1 MSRLELKEEIFK
13 ALQYLHEEN
22 KNNPRN
28 ILTCVVDRQ
37 AEFYFYYETNGL
49 FFWHEKDPKDFIKL
63 TDSENPFWDEH
74 NAPEKW
80 EDIAD
85 SIEEYEM
92 FIYEHF
98 TFDFPQ
104 KPYLKQK
111 ILGKQHKLRMP
122 LKKSIISAQDFA
134 KKSKTPNIYNT
145 KKEKISEF
153 KYKTIRVRLFE
164 IFYRHPEKY
173 SWHSFDQ
180 IYAKS
185 KRDALW
191 LVDDSLVFNETFKGK
206 VLLRAKQLIIESLVF
221 SFSEN
226 FEKVRVFTIEGLELF
241 KEENEKHLKEY
252 LSIKYLQ
259 GGEVKK
265 SSE

>member
-1 MSRLELKEEIFK
+1 M
-13 ALQYLHEEN
+13 
-22 KNNPRN
+22 
-28 ILTCVVDRQ
+28 
-37 AEFYFYYETNGL
+37 
-49 FFWHEKDPKDFIKL
+49 
-63 TDSENPFWDEH
+63 
-74 NAPEKW
+74 
-80 EDIAD
+80 
-85 SIEEYEM
+85 M
-92 FIYEHF
+92 
-98 TFDFPQ
+98 
-104 KPYLKQK
+104 
-111 ILGKQHKLRMP
+111 
-122 LKKSIISAQDFA
+122 
-134 KKSKTPNIYNT
+134 
-145 KKEKISEF
+145 SEF
-153 KYKTIRVRLFE
+153 KFKTIRVRLFE

-252 LSIKYLQ
+252 LSIKYLH